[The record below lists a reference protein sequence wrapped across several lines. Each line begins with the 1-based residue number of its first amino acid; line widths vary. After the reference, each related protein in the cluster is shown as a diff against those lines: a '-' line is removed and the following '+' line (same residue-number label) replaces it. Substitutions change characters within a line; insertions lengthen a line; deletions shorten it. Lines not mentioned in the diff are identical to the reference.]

1 MLSKEEIL
9 ARTNKG
15 LNVFKHYLPFQ
26 FRVGRNFLNP
36 LYEDTKASCN
46 VYFDRTSDQ
55 YKLKDY
61 GNDTY
66 SGDCFQFVGI
76 LQGTDCRHA
85 AGFLDIL
92 QKINQDLCLGLET
105 GSVNQSLKPLSPP
118 SLKSQILCPPLE
130 PVRPLTEGWG
140 SYPKSTTLENP
151 VEQPKQP
158 KPFSFKVKPFS
169 EAELNYWQQF
179 GITPVILTKYQVV
192 SLKEFTSESNENK
205 PYKLLPTDKEPI
217 FAYQGKRYVKL
228 YRPFSTIR
236 FQYAGDLGDKYCF
249 GLEQLPPKGNL
260 LFITGGEKD
269 VLSLVSK
276 GYSAICFNSETS
288 NIPQNLIRKLT
299 YRFKHIVLLYD
310 SDKTGLEASAR
321 HEQQLSLLGVKRM
334 MLPLKG
340 TKEEKD
346 ISDFFKLG
354 NTREDFQ
361 KLFIQFLDTI
371 YAETMAVLKSCEID
385 FTKPPISAEM
395 IISIN
400 NVPLG
405 TQGNLCCITGGEG
418 TGKSN
423 YICALVAG
431 TLNTEDD
438 DIDTLG
444 TRIKPNRQNK
454 AVLLYDTE
462 QSELQLYKNTLNSL
476 KRAKQKHFPGSFR
489 AYCLT
494 GMSRKERLQAIVHSM
509 DRFYYEF
516 GGIHL
521 VIIDGIADLIHSAN
535 DEAESIRIVDEL
547 YRLAG
552 IYQTCIVCV
561 LHFIPNG
568 LKLRG
573 HLGSELQRKSAG
585 ILSIEKDDQPGVSV
599 VKVLKVRDGS
609 PLDVPLIQFAWDK
622 KEEMHIY
629 LGEKTKEEKEKRK
642 ENELT
647 SAAKALFTQKRH
659 YTYQELTEKLQ
670 EYLDVKERTAKG
682 YIKFMR
688 EKDIILKDP
697 SKTNYFV
704 IGHG

>member
-15 LNVFKHYLPFQ
+15 LNIFRHYLPFS

-46 VYFDRTSDQ
+46 VYFDRNSDQ

-66 SGDCFQFVGI
+66 SGDCFHFVGG
-76 LQGTDCRHA
+76 LTGTDCSQPT
-85 AGFLDIL
+85 GFVEIL
-92 QKINQDLCLGLET
+92 QKINQDLCLGLDIDSFPSPRERVAEVRER
-105 GSVNQSLKPLSPP
+105 SLSPSSSKP
-118 SLKSQILCPPLE
+118 TLSEPPFGG
-130 PVRPLTEGWG
+130 RG
-140 SYPKSTTLENP
+140 S
-151 VEQPKQP
+151 
-158 KPFSFKVKPFS
+158 KPYSFKVQPFS
-169 EAELNYWQQF
+169 DNELAFWQQY
-179 GITPVILTKYQVV
+179 GITPETMKKYQVV
-192 SLKEFTSESNENK
+192 SLSEFVSETNEGK
-205 PYKLLPTDKEPI
+205 PYKLTPTDKEPV
-217 FAYQGKRYVKL
+217 FAYQSKRYLKL
-228 YRPFSTIR
+228 YRPFSTVR
-236 FQYAGDLGDKYCF
+236 FQYAGEMPDKYCF
-249 GLEQLPPKGNL
+249 GLEQLPPKGNI

-269 VLSLVSK
+269 VLSLVAK

-288 NIPQNLIRKLT
+288 NIPQTLIRKLT

-310 SDKTGLEASAR
+310 CDKTGLEASAK
-321 HEQQLSLLGVKRM
+321 HEQQLSSLGVKRM
-334 MLPLKG
+334 VLTLKG

-371 YAETMAVLKSCEID
+371 YSETMAVLKSCEID

-405 TQGNLCCITGGEG
+405 TQSNLCCITGGEG

-423 YICALVAG
+423 YICALIAG
-431 TLNTEDD
+431 TLNTEDEE
-438 DIDTLG
+438 IDTLG
-444 TRIKPNRQNK
+444 TRVKPNRRNN

-462 QSELQLYKNTLNSL
+462 QSELQLYKNTLTGL
-476 KRAKQKHFPGSFR
+476 RRARQKQFPASFR

-494 GMSRKERLQAIVHSM
+494 GMSRKERLQAIIHSM
-509 DRFYYEF
+509 DKFFYEF
-516 GGIHL
+516 GGIHMI
-521 VIIDGIADLIHSAN
+521 IIDGIADLIHSAN
-535 DEAESIRIVDEL
+535 DESESIRIVDEL

-585 ILSIEKDDQPGVSV
+585 ILSIEKDDEPGVSV

-622 KEEMHIY
+622 KEEMHVY

-647 SAAKALFTQKRH
+647 SAAKTLFTQKRH
-659 YTYQELTEKLQ
+659 YTYHELTEKLQ

-688 EKDIILKDP
+688 EKEIILKDP
-697 SKTNYFV
+697 GKTNYFI
-704 IGHG
+704 IGYG

>member
-15 LNVFKHYLPFQ
+15 LDVFKHYLPFP

-46 VYFDRTSDQ
+46 VYFDRNGNQ

-61 GNDTY
+61 GNDSY
-66 SGDCFQFVGI
+66 SGDCFHFVGEVS
-76 LQGTDCRHA
+76 GTDCRQA
-85 AGFLDIL
+85 SGFIEIL
-92 QKINQDLCLGLET
+92 KKINTDLGLRLEET
-105 GSVNQSLKPLSPP
+105 KTTSNNKPVLVKTTDLKIQQDTDTETQY
-118 SLKSQILCPPLE
+118 LKQ
-130 PVRPLTEGWG
+130 
-140 SYPKSTTLENP
+140 
-151 VEQPKQP
+151 
-158 KPFSFKVKPFS
+158 VKPFS
-169 EAELNYWQQF
+169 IKTKNFSGTELDFWKQY
-179 GITPVILTKYQVV
+179 GISPEILAKYQVV
-192 SLKEFTSESNENK
+192 SLMEFCSVNNDSRT
-205 PYKLLPTDKEPI
+205 YKIISSSVEPV

-228 YRPFSTIR
+228 YRPFSNIR
-236 FQYAGDLGDKYCF
+236 FQYAGDFGDKYCF
-249 GLEQLPPKGNL
+249 GLEQLPAKGNV

-269 VLSLVSK
+269 VMSLVSK
-276 GYSAICFNSETS
+276 GFYAICFNSETS
-288 NIPQNLIRKLT
+288 NIPQNIIRKLT
-299 YRFKHIVLLYD
+299 YRFKHIILLYD
-310 SDKTGLEASAR
+310 CDKTGLEASAK
-321 HEQQLSLLGVKRM
+321 HYQQLSAFKVKRM
-334 MLPLKG
+334 TLPLKG
-340 TKEEKD
+340 TKDDKD
-346 ISDFFKLG
+346 ISDYFKQG
-354 NTREDFQ
+354 NTKEDFQ
-361 KLFIQFLDTI
+361 KLFIQFLDNI
-371 YAETMAVLKSCEID
+371 YSETMAVLKSCEID
-385 FTKPPISAEM
+385 FTKPPVSAEM

-431 TLNTEDD
+431 TLNIDD
-438 DIDTLG
+438 EDIDTLG
-444 TRIKPNRQNK
+444 THIKPNRQNK

-462 QSELQLYKNTLNSL
+462 QSELQLYKNTINAL
-476 KRAKQKHFPGSFR
+476 RRTKQNKFPSCFR
-489 AYCLT
+489 AYSLT
-494 GMSRKERLQAIVHSM
+494 GMSRKERLQAIIQSM
-509 DRFYYEF
+509 DKFFYEF

-521 VIIDGIADLIHSAN
+521 VVIDGIADLIHSAN

-552 IYQTCIVCV
+552 IYQTNIVCV

-585 ILSIEKDDQPGVSV
+585 ILSIEKDDEPGVSV
-599 VKVLKVRDGS
+599 IKALKVRDGS

-622 KEEMHIY
+622 KEEMHIF

-647 SAAKALFTQKRH
+647 SAAKTIFSQKRY
-659 YTYQELTEKLQ
+659 YTYQELTIKLQ
-670 EYLDVKERTAKG
+670 EYLDIKERTAKS

-688 EKDIILKDP
+688 EKSIILKDP

-704 IGHG
+704 IGIAK

>member
-1 MLSKEEIL
+1 
-9 ARTNKG
+9 
-15 LNVFKHYLPFQ
+15 
-26 FRVGRNFLNP
+26 
-36 LYEDTKASCN
+36 
-46 VYFDRTSDQ
+46 
-55 YKLKDY
+55 
-61 GNDTY
+61 
-66 SGDCFQFVGI
+66 
-76 LQGTDCRHA
+76 
-85 AGFLDIL
+85 
-92 QKINQDLCLGLET
+92 
-105 GSVNQSLKPLSPP
+105 
-118 SLKSQILCPPLE
+118 
-130 PVRPLTEGWG
+130 
-140 SYPKSTTLENP
+140 
-151 VEQPKQP
+151 
-158 KPFSFKVKPFS
+158 
-169 EAELNYWQQF
+169 
-179 GITPVILTKYQVV
+179 
-192 SLKEFTSESNENK
+192 
-205 PYKLLPTDKEPI
+205 
-217 FAYQGKRYVKL
+217 
-228 YRPFSTIR
+228 
-236 FQYAGDLGDKYCF
+236 
-249 GLEQLPPKGNL
+249 
-260 LFITGGEKD
+260 
-269 VLSLVSK
+269 
-276 GYSAICFNSETS
+276 
-288 NIPQNLIRKLT
+288 LT
-299 YRFKHIVLLYD
+299 YRFKHVVILYD
-310 SDKTGLEASAR
+310 CDKTGLEASAK
-321 HEQQLSLLGVKRM
+321 HEQLLSSLGVKRM
-334 MLPLKG
+334 VLPLNGSKQ
-340 TKEEKD
+340 EKD
-346 ISDFFKLG
+346 ISDYFKLG
-354 NTREDFQ
+354 NTKEDFQ
-361 KLFIQFLDTI
+361 KLFIQFLDII

-431 TLNTEDD
+431 TLNTDD
-438 DIDTLG
+438 NDIDTLG
-444 TRIKPNRQNK
+444 THIKVNRQNK
-454 AVLLYDTE
+454 AFLLYDTE
-462 QSELQLYKNTLNSL
+462 QSELQLYKNTMNSL
-476 KRAKQKHFPGSFR
+476 KRAKQKHFSESFR

-494 GMSRKERLQAIVHSM
+494 GMSRKERLQAIIQSM
-509 DRFYYEF
+509 DKFFYEF

-622 KEEMHIY
+622 NEEMHIY

-647 SAAKALFTQKRH
+647 SAARTLFTQKRY
-659 YTYQELTEKLQ
+659 YTYQELTDKLQ
-670 EYLDVKERTAKG
+670 DYLDVKERTAKG

-697 SKTNYFV
+697 SKTSYFV

>member
-15 LNVFKHYLPFQ
+15 LNIFRHYLPFP

-61 GNDTY
+61 GNDMY
-66 SGDCFQFVGI
+66 SGDSFHFVGT
-76 LQGTDCRHA
+76 LTGTDCRQPT
-85 AGFLDIL
+85 GFVDIL
-92 QKINQDLCLGLET
+92 KKINQDLSLGLENN
-105 GSVNQSLKPLSPP
+105 SYNHSISLSFGEGGQRRGEVERSMFPLS
-118 SLKSQILCPPLE
+118 S
-130 PVRPLTEGWG
+130 
-140 SYPKSTTLENP
+140 KSTLKEIEIENP
-151 VEQPKQP
+151 
-158 KPFSFKVKPFS
+158 KPIKPYSTKAKPFS
-169 EAELNYWQQF
+169 ENELNFWQQYA
-179 GITPVILTKYQVV
+179 ITPAILAKYQVV
-192 SLKEFTSESNENK
+192 SLREFTSENNEGK
-205 PYKLLPTDKEPI
+205 PYTQISTDKEPI
-217 FAYQGKRYVKL
+217 FAYQGKRHIKL
-228 YRPFSTIR
+228 YRPFSNLR
-236 FQYAGDLGDKYCF
+236 FQYAGEMPEKYCF
-249 GLEQLPPKGNL
+249 GLEQLPPKGNI

-269 VLSLVSK
+269 VLSLVARS
-276 GYSAICFNSETS
+276 YAAICFNSETS
-288 NIPQNLIRKLT
+288 NISQGIIKKLS
-299 YRFKHIVLLYD
+299 YRFKHVVILYD
-310 SDKTGLEASAR
+310 CDKTGLEASAK
-321 HEQQLSLLGVKRM
+321 HEKQLSALGVKRM
-334 MLPLKG
+334 ILPLKG
-340 TKEEKD
+340 TKDEKD

-354 NTREDFQ
+354 NTCEDFQ
-361 KLFIQFLDTI
+361 KLFIQFLDTL

-385 FTKPPISAEM
+385 FSKPPISAEM

-405 TQGNLCCITGGEG
+405 TQGNLCCLTGGEG

-431 TLNTEDD
+431 TLNNDD
-438 DIDTLG
+438 NDIDTLG
-444 TRIKPNRQNK
+444 THIKPNRQNR

-462 QSELQLYKNTLNSL
+462 QSELQLYKNTLTGL
-476 KRAKQKHFPGSFR
+476 KRARQKQFPKNFR

-509 DRFYYEF
+509 DKFYYEF

-535 DEAESIRIVDEL
+535 DESESIRIVDEL

-585 ILSIEKDDQPGVSV
+585 ILSIEKDDEPGVSV

-622 KEEMHIY
+622 KEEMHVY

-647 SAAKALFTQKRH
+647 SAAKTLFAQKRY
-659 YTYQELTEKLQ
+659 YTYQELTDKLQ
-670 EYLDVKERTAKG
+670 DYLDVKERTAKG

-697 SKTNYFV
+697 GKANYFV
-704 IGHG
+704 IGHN

>member
-9 ARTNKG
+9 ARSDKG
-15 LNVFKHYLPFQ
+15 LNVFKHYLPFP
-26 FRVGRNFLNP
+26 FRIGRNFLNP
-36 LYEDTKASCN
+36 FYEDKKASCN
-46 VYFDRTSDQ
+46 VYFDRTNDQ

-61 GNDTY
+61 GNDNY
-66 SGDCFQFVGI
+66 SGDCFHFVGKI
-76 LQGTDCRHA
+76 LGTDCRQA
-85 AGFLDIL
+85 DNFLEIL
-92 QKINQDLCLGLET
+92 QKINHDLCLGLE
-105 GSVNQSLKPLSPP
+105 VAQSSQSQKSLSPSSP
-118 SLKSQILCPPLE
+118 MSSMSQILNPPLG
-130 PVRPLTEGWG
+130 GWG
-140 SYPKSTTLENP
+140 ASPKP
-151 VEQPKQP
+151 I
-158 KPFSFKVKPFS
+158 KPFSIKVKPFS
-169 EAELNYWQQF
+169 ELELTYWQQY
-179 GITPVILTKYQVV
+179 GISLEILKKYQVV
-192 SLKEFTSESNENK
+192 SLKEFSSENNEGK
-205 PYKLLPTDKEPI
+205 PYKLTPNDREPI
-217 FAYQGKRYVKL
+217 FAYQGKRYLKL

-249 GLEQLPPKGNL
+249 GLEQLPPKGNI

-269 VLSLVSK
+269 VLSLVAK
-276 GYSAICFNSETS
+276 GFTAICFNSETS
-288 NIPQNLIRKLT
+288 NIPQSTIRKLT
-299 YRFKHIVLLYD
+299 YRFKHVVILYD
-310 SDKTGLEASAR
+310 CDKTGLEASSK
-321 HEQQLSLLGVKRM
+321 HEQQLSSFGIKRM
-334 MLPLKG
+334 ILPLKG

-346 ISDFFKLG
+346 ISDYFKLG
-354 NTREDFQ
+354 NTKESFQ

-405 TQGNLCCITGGEG
+405 SQGNLCCITGGEG

-431 TLNTEDD
+431 TLNTEDE

-444 TRIKPNRQNK
+444 TRIKPNRQKK

-462 QSELQLYKNTLNSL
+462 QSELQLYKNTINSL
-476 KRAKQKHFPGSFR
+476 KRAKQKHFPESFR

-494 GMSRKERLQAIVHSM
+494 GMSRKERLQAIIQSM
-509 DRFYYEF
+509 DKFFYEF

-585 ILSIEKDDQPGVSV
+585 ILSIEKDDEPGVSV

-647 SAAKALFTQKRH
+647 AAAKTIFTQKRY
-659 YTYQELTEKLQ
+659 YTYQELTDKLQ

-697 SKTNYFV
+697 SKANYFV
-704 IGHG
+704 IGRA